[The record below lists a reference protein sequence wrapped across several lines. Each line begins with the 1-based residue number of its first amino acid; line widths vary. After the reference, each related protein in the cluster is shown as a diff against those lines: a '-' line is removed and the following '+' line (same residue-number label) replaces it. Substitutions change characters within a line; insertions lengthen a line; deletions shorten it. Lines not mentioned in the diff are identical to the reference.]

1 MTFRIMCK
9 IRDLRHEKDLTQ
21 EDLAEKLGISRQSL
35 INLEQGKWLPS
46 LDLALNIANFFDQTV
61 EEVFTDLEN
70 LENII
75 NHARQ
80 QSIKLDKADSPPS
93 SANRGLRGARE
104 VNMPRGL
111 MPWRPFGLSRFFDE
125 DFDDDLMMDI
135 PVIRPSLS
143 APSINVFEKGK
154 TVVVEAHLPGIKAED
169 VKIEVADDH
178 VALSGERK
186 EEKEEK
192 DKNYYRKEVSFGS
205 FSRVIPLPVKVNS
218 DKAEA
223 SAEDGVLT
231 ITLPKTEEKKRKEVK
246 IKVKK

>member
-1 MTFRIMCK
+1 MTFKITCK
-9 IRDLRHEKDLTQ
+9 IKDLRREHDLTQ

-35 INLEQGKWLPS
+35 INLEQGRWLPS
-46 LDLALNIANFFDQTV
+46 LDLALNIADFFDQTV
-61 EEVFTDLEN
+61 EEVFTN
-70 LENII
+70 LENFEKLI
-75 NHARQ
+75 NQARH
-80 QSIKLDKADSPPS
+80 QSSDAGRPRRPSLHSGQAD
-93 SANRGLRGARE
+93 RKD
-104 VNMPRGL
+104 NMPRGL

-143 APSINVFEKGK
+143 APSVNVFEKGK
-154 TVVVEAHLPGIKAED
+154 NVVVEAHLPGIKTED

-192 DKNYYRKEVSFGS
+192 DKNYYRREVSYGS
-205 FSRVIPLPVKVNS
+205 FARVVPLPVKVDSN
-218 DKAEA
+218 KAEA
-223 SAEDGVLT
+223 SSEDGVLT
-231 ITLPKTEEKKRKEVK
+231 ITLPKVEEKKRKEVK

>member
-1 MTFRIMCK
+1 MTFKIICK
-9 IRDLRHEKDLTQ
+9 IKNLRHDKDLTQ

-61 EEVFTDLEN
+61 EEVFTDLKLFEN
-70 LENII
+70 LNKNI
-75 NHARQ
+75 NLTLPDEEKKVGRM
-80 QSIKLDKADSPPS
+80 
-93 SANRGLRGARE
+93 NREA
-104 VNMPRGL
+104 NMPRGL

-125 DFDDDLMMDI
+125 DFDEELMSDI
-135 PVIRPSLS
+135 PLIRTTMSVP
-143 APSINVFEKGK
+143 AINVYEKGNN
-154 TVVVEAHLPGIKAED
+154 VMVEAQLPGINADD

-192 DKNYYRKEVSFGS
+192 EKNYYRKEVSYGS

-218 DKAEA
+218 DQAEA
-223 SAEDGVLT
+223 THENGMLK
-231 ITLPKTEEKKRKEVK
+231 ITLPKIENKKRKTIEV
-246 IKVKK
+246 KVKKSK